1 MADNIKQTILKA
13 EKLAIKLKKKL
24 KRNDLDF
31 SIQVSLSSAD
41 PGKIYYALQLTP
53 VADGVAPMTF
63 IKSDPEKLIEA
74 IEAQLEK
81 IDTAAVEVAYHEG
94 QINHAKRTITFHQER
109 IDEIKQDGD
118 GIQEAEIISE
128 PAEENNSDIKEN
140 KGDK

>member
-63 IKSDPEKLIEA
+63 IKSDPDKLIEA
-74 IEAQLEK
+74 IESQLEK

-109 IDEIKQDGD
+109 IEEIKEEENAPK
-118 GIQEAEIISE
+118 EAEIV
-128 PAEENNSDIKEN
+128 KQ
-140 KGDK
+140 

>member
-63 IKSDPEKLIEA
+63 IKSDPDKLIEA

-81 IDTAAVEVAYHEG
+81 VDTAAVEIAYHEG

-118 GIQEAEIISE
+118 GIQEAEIVSE
-128 PAEENNSDIKEN
+128 PVKDKE
-140 KGDK
+140 

>member
-63 IKSDPEKLIEA
+63 IKSDPDKLIEA

-81 IDTAAVEVAYHEG
+81 VDTAAVEVAYHEG

-118 GIQEAEIISE
+118 GIQEAEIVSE
-128 PAEENNSDIKEN
+128 PTEENNSDVKEN

>member
-63 IKSDPEKLIEA
+63 IKSDPDKLIEA
-74 IEAQLEK
+74 IESQLEK

-118 GIQEAEIISE
+118 GIQEAEIVSE
-128 PAEENNSDIKEN
+128 PAEEHNLDIKKNE
-140 KGDK
+140 GDK